1 MPVASELSEE
11 DFESTVTAENEMFAA
26 EGLDRKNLRTELSQ
40 VMDLDVFDD
49 RYMEREERTALDPRA
64 IDLDATPRG
73 MQEIGGEGVEVLE
86 IEGRRYDTFVH
97 TDGFTVNPV
106 TDSVDVQRQEMALRE
121 RMAFLHDAYFLT
133 GVDGISQSPS
143 VFDYMRN
150 NIPAERTF
158 DREEFDGDSGDVD
171 LVGHEEDFFAVEA
184 MDATDFRL
192 IDFNEG
198 WDTMIGGRG
207 ALTSL
212 NAREGTDSGTAGPS
226 YRDRLQEDNLIQ
238 NFMLL
243 PPERRLNV
251 APRDSD
257 IPRDEFP
264 SFQLVDPDTAVNPSA
279 RKWVMMRRSS
289 SPTWIPSVR
298 NSGGSVSRDRQWS
311 TSQMAVVAM
320 NTTTTRCGTRTSS
333 TRRASTRILRTV
345 YTLKTY
351 LRFTGT
357 SKADV

>member
-150 NIPAERTF
+150 NIPDERTF
-158 DREEFDGDSGDVD
+158 DLENFDGDSGDVD

-184 MDATDFRL
+184 LDAADFRL
-192 IDFNEG
+192 LDFNDG

-226 YRDRLQEDNLIQ
+226 YRDRLQEDDLIQ

-264 SFQLVDPDTAVNPSA
+264 SFQLVDPDTAVNPSGA
-279 RKWVMMRRSS
+279 EVGDDEAFVFPDMDTVSEEFWRVGESGSPMVNVADGRGGDEHHDYTMRYTHFFN
-289 SPTWIPSVR
+289 PTGEYP
-298 NSGGSVSRDRQWS
+298 NLADCLHLKNVSALYGNQ
-311 TSQMAVVAM
+311 
-320 NTTTTRCGTRTSS
+320 
-333 TRRASTRILRTV
+333 
-345 YTLKTY
+345 
-351 LRFTGT
+351 
-357 SKADV
+357 